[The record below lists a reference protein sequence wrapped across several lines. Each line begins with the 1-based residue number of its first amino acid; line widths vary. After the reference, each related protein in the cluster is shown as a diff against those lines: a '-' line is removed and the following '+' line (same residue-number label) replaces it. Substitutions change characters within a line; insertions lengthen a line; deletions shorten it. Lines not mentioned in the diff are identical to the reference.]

1 MAVRMPFTAVFEVS
15 AVMRFVLLRR
25 DPSMPRRSDA
35 ATLRQPKFTRS
46 VIRRFIRF
54 APGGRRVPLGD
65 VEGEVVTKPL

>member
-1 MAVRMPFTAVFEVS
+1 
-15 AVMRFVLLRR
+15 
-25 DPSMPRRSDA
+25 MPRRSDA